1 MKNSNAN
8 LAISESINMNDN
20 SNSIGSIGATD
31 VEKAITI
38 ADTDFI
44 PNENKNVTN
53 ETEKVLS
60 KVQNVKLLDPWQNND
75 EAKRDEKQQSKMQL
89 ETFEQTTDETKC
101 KQKEDEQKSPSNHI
115 TNTNLTLQ
123 KKLRKSKSIEHTESS
138 EISLESQKSTNM
150 IISVKP
156 EKGIEML
163 QTDEK
168 MMKNFENIGST
179 NTKVMNVS
187 QSLSETSLR
196 TMWELFKQGTWKQ
209 SSRPSC

>member
-1 MKNSNAN
+1 
-8 LAISESINMNDN
+8 
-20 SNSIGSIGATD
+20 
-31 VEKAITI
+31 
-38 ADTDFI
+38 
-44 PNENKNVTN
+44 
-53 ETEKVLS
+53 
-60 KVQNVKLLDPWQNND
+60 
-75 EAKRDEKQQSKMQL
+75 MQL
-89 ETFEQTTDETKC
+89 ETFEQTIDETKC

-168 MMKNFENIGST
+168 MMKNLRILDQQIRKMSVNHYRKHHYVQCGNYLSRAHGNNHPGLVLQHAANST
-179 NTKVMNVS
+179 TTTSTITTAANDAVNSTKNVA
-187 QSLSETSLR
+187 QLSIPETPMQMQVLEQKIVTETKTLTTRSTITSLPAE
-196 TMWELFKQGTWKQ
+196 TPVSLNVAPIQ
-209 SSRPSC
+209 ST